1 MKAIEKVAISVLVA
15 LAVVLLVTAVYLYVN
30 PPIGF
35 GITHI
40 QFGSSRAH
48 ESVIWVTVENNRNT
62 SLGITAVYV
71 NGTQIGD
78 EPLVYPNL
86 YPRLAN
92 AIIAPRSRLIL
103 LIEEFDWKRSDPQG
117 TKYVYEI
124 TLITSEEGVIFTAS
138 KETPPAPT

>member
-1 MKAIEKVAISVLVA
+1 MKAMEKVATSVLVA
-15 LAVVLLVTAVYLYVN
+15 LAAVLLVTAVYLYVN

-117 TKYVYEI
+117 TKCVYEI
-124 TLITSEEGVIFTAS
+124 TQITSEEGVIFTAS